1 MFLHGNYLD
10 DSESHSCGQL
20 VIGSFITTT
29 CQLIHHISCRVFWK
43 NIKSPRWLSSPTAQI
58 WCPVTSGFSQNS
70 NHLWKGRDFRL
81 LIRFRKIRWG
91 SWWRLGEVCKVP
103 RCLLWREVRCHCPA
117 YNVSCIL
124 YLLQWMSLF
133 FILRG
138 WILSGQTFTFKYKH
152 TLLFWRVSFLYYYF
166 FSHFFFD
173 FPITLFQMARE
184 GTCSDSLSPR
194 LTSPF
199 LPALSLLCETALA
212 TVAHLFL
219 PPVVCVIHILKSL
232 HPGCQPFVSKIL
244 QGKFLENGG
253 NI

>member
-1 MFLHGNYLD
+1 MH
-10 DSESHSCGQL
+10 Q
-20 VIGSFITTT
+20 VW
-29 CQLIHHISCRVFWK
+29 CRVFCR
-43 NIKSPRWLSSPTAQI
+43 NIRSPRWRSPLAAQI
-58 WCPVTSGFSQNS
+58 WHCVWLLAFPKTKITFEREDISDRP
-70 NHLWKGRDFRL
+70 LMKFRN
-81 LIRFRKIRWG
+81 IWRG
-91 SWWRLGEVCKVP
+91 SWWQLGEPCEVS
-103 RCLLWREVRCHCPA
+103 RYLLWRGLRDHCPV

-173 FPITLFQMARE
+173 FPITLFQMVRE
-184 GTCSDSLSPR
+184 GTCSDSLSTR

-232 HPGCQPFVSKIL
+232 HPGC
-244 QGKFLENGG
+244 
-253 NI
+253 